1 MRRKVKNNESN
12 NNKEALREAI
22 IEKMREDD
30 ENVFMMGEDIG
41 AYGGAFG
48 LSLSMLEEFGPERIL
63 DTPMS
68 EASFVGVGVGAA
80 IMGMRPIVEIM
91 FSDFLTFGADQII
104 NQAAKLRFMTGGQ
117 LKMPLVVRAPQG
129 SGAGAAAQ
137 HSQNI
142 EAWLLN
148 IPGIKIVVPSNPYDA
163 KGLLKSSIED
173 DNTVIFLEHKLLY
186 SMKGEV
192 PEEDYR
198 VPLGKSKVV
207 RSGKDATIIATSIM
221 VKRSLEAA
229 EILGKEGIQVEII
242 DLRTLKPLDLSPVI
256 ESVKKTHRLLV
267 VYEGCITGGIG
278 GEVISQVAES
288 EAFLYLDAPPF
299 RLGGLDVPIPYNLNL
314 ERKATPQTEDIVS
327 KVKEIVGGDWYT
339 RISRNA

>member
-1 MRRKVKNNESN
+1 MRTITY
-12 NNKEALREAI
+12 KEALREAI

-30 ENVFMMGEDIG
+30 ENVFMLGEDIG
-41 AYGGAFG
+41 VYGGAFG
-48 LSLSMLEEFGPERIL
+48 LSLGMLEEFGPERIL

-68 EASFVGVGVGAA
+68 EASFVGVAVGAA

-91 FSDFLTFGADQII
+91 FSDFITFGADQII
-104 NQAAKLRFMTGGQ
+104 NQAAKFRFMTGGQ

-129 SGAGAAAQ
+129 SGTGAAAQ
-137 HSQNI
+137 HSQNT
-142 EAWLLN
+142 EAWFLN
-148 IPGIKIVVPSNPYDA
+148 IPGLKIVAPSNPYDA

-207 RSGKDATIIATSIM
+207 RSGKDATIVATSIM

-229 EILGKEGIQVEII
+229 EMLEREGIQVEII
-242 DLRTLKPLDLSPVI
+242 DPRTLKPLDINPIV

-267 VYEGCITGGIG
+267 VYEGCVTGGIG
-278 GEVISQVAES
+278 GEIISQVAES

-299 RLGGLDVPIPYNLNL
+299 RLGGVDVPIPYNLNL
-314 ERKATPQTEDIVS
+314 ERKATPQVEDIVS
-327 KVKEIVGGDWYT
+327 KVKEIVGGDWYA
-339 RISRNA
+339 RISRDA

>member
-1 MRRKVKNNESN
+1 M
-12 NNKEALREAI
+12 
-22 IEKMREDD
+22 EKMRED

-41 AYGGAFG
+41 VYGGAFG
-48 LSLSMLEEFGPERIL
+48 LSLGMLEEFGPERIL

-104 NQAAKLRFMTGGQ
+104 NQAAKLRFMTGGH
-117 LKMPLVVRAPQG
+117 LKIPLVIRSPQG
-129 SGAGAAAQ
+129 SGTGAASQ
-137 HSQNI
+137 HSQNV
-142 EAWLLN
+142 EAWFLN
-148 IPGIKIVVPSNPYDA
+148 IPGLKIVAPSNPYDA

-173 DNTVIFLEHKLLY
+173 DNPIIFLEHKLLY
-186 SMKGEV
+186 STKGEL

-198 VPLGKSKVV
+198 VPIGKSKVV
-207 RSGKDATIIATSIM
+207 RSGKDVTIVATSIM

-229 EILGKEGIQVEII
+229 ETLGKEGIQVEII

-267 VYEGCITGGIG
+267 VYEGCTTGGIG
-278 GEVISQVAES
+278 GEVISQIGES
-288 EAFLYLDAPPF
+288 KAFLYLDAPLF
-299 RLGGLDVPIPYNLNL
+299 RLGGADVPIPYNLNL
-314 ERKATPQTEDIVS
+314 ERKATPQIENIVS
-327 KVKEIVGGDWYT
+327 KAKEIVGGDWYA
-339 RISRNA
+339 RISRDA

>member
-1 MRRKVKNNESN
+1 MRVITY
-12 NNKEALREAI
+12 KEALREAI

-41 AYGGAFG
+41 VYGGAFG
-48 LSLSMLEEFGPERIL
+48 LSLGMLEEFGPERIL

-207 RSGKDATIIATSIM
+207 RSGKDATIVATSIM

-299 RLGGLDVPIPYNLNL
+299 RLGGLDVPIAYNLNL
-314 ERKATPQTEDIVS
+314 ERKTTPQTEDIVS
-327 KVKEIVGGDWYT
+327 KVKEIVGGDWYA
-339 RISRNA
+339 RISRDA

>member
-1 MRRKVKNNESN
+1 MRVITY
-12 NNKEALREAI
+12 KEALREAI
-22 IEKMREDD
+22 IEKMREEDK
-30 ENVFMMGEDIG
+30 NVFMMGEDIG
-41 AYGGAFG
+41 VYGGAFG
-48 LSLSMLEEFGPERIL
+48 LSLGMLEEFGPERIL

-129 SGAGAAAQ
+129 SGAGAASQ
-137 HSQNI
+137 HSQNT
-142 EAWLLN
+142 EAWFLN
-148 IPGIKIVVPSNPYDA
+148 IPGIKIVAPSNPYDA

-198 VPLGKSKVV
+198 IPLGKSKVV
-207 RSGKDATIIATSIM
+207 RSGENITIVATSIM

-229 EILGKEGIQVEII
+229 EMLEREGIQVEII

-267 VYEGCITGGIG
+267 VYEECVTGGIG
-278 GEVISQVAES
+278 GEVISRIGES
-288 EAFLYLDAPPF
+288 EAFFYLDAPLF
-299 RLGGLDVPIPYNLNL
+299 RLGGVDVPIPYNLNL
-314 ERKATPQTEDIVS
+314 ERKATPQVEDIVS
-327 KVKEIVGGDWYT
+327 KVKEIVDT
-339 RISRNA
+339 LCK

>member
-1 MRRKVKNNESN
+1 MRTITY
-12 NNKEALREAI
+12 KEALREAI
-22 IEKMREDD
+22 MEKMREDA
-30 ENVFMMGEDIG
+30 NVFMMGEDIG
-41 AYGGAFG
+41 VYGGAFG
-48 LSLSMLEEFGPERIL
+48 LSLGMLNEFGPERIL

-91 FSDFLTFGADQII
+91 FSDFITFGADQII
-104 NQAAKLRFMTGGQ
+104 NQAAKFRFMTGGQ
-117 LKMPLVVRAPQG
+117 LKIPLVVRAPQG
-129 SGAGAAAQ
+129 SGTGAAAQ

-148 IPGIKIVVPSNPYDA
+148 IPGLKIVAPSNTYDA

-173 DNTVIFLEHKLLY
+173 NNPIIFLEHKLLY
-186 SMKGEV
+186 STKGEV

-198 VPLGKSKVV
+198 VPIEKSKVV
-207 RSGKDATIIATSIM
+207 RSGKDATIVATSIM

-229 EILGKEGIQVEII
+229 ETLGKEGIQVEII
-242 DLRTLKPLDLSPVI
+242 DLRTLKPLDINPIV

-267 VYEGCITGGIG
+267 VYEGCTTGGIG
-278 GEVISQVAES
+278 GEVISRIGES
-288 EAFLYLDAPPF
+288 EAFLYLDAPLF

-314 ERKATPQTEDIVS
+314 ERKTTPQTEDIVS
-327 KVKEIVGGDWYT
+327 KVKEIVGGDWYA
-339 RISRNA
+339 RISRDA

>member
-1 MRRKVKNNESN
+1 MRVITY
-12 NNKEALREAI
+12 KEALREAI
-22 IEKMREDD
+22 IEKMREED

-41 AYGGAFG
+41 VYGGAFG
-48 LSLSMLEEFGPERIL
+48 LSLGMLEEFGPERIL

-129 SGAGAAAQ
+129 SGAGAASQ
-137 HSQNI
+137 HSQNT
-142 EAWLLN
+142 EAWFLN
-148 IPGIKIVVPSNPYDA
+148 IPGIKIVAPSNPYDA

-207 RSGKDATIIATSIM
+207 RSGKDATIVATSIM

-314 ERKATPQTEDIVS
+314 ERKTTPQIEDIVS
-327 KVKEIVGGDWYT
+327 KVKEIVGGDWYA
-339 RISRNA
+339 RISRDA

>member
-1 MRRKVKNNESN
+1 MRTITY
-12 NNKEALREAI
+12 KEALREAI
-22 IEKMREDD
+22 MEKMRED
-30 ENVFMMGEDIG
+30 ESVFMMGEDIG
-41 AYGGAFG
+41 VYGGAFG
-48 LSLSMLEEFGPERIL
+48 LSLGMLNEFGPERIL

-68 EASFVGVGVGAA
+68 EASFVGVAVGAA

-91 FSDFLTFGADQII
+91 FSDFITFGADQII
-104 NQAAKLRFMTGGQ
+104 NQAAKFRFMTGGQ

-129 SGAGAAAQ
+129 SGTGAAAQ

-148 IPGIKIVVPSNPYDA
+148 IPGLKIVAPSNTYDA

-173 DNTVIFLEHKLLY
+173 NNPIIFLEHKLLY
-186 SMKGEV
+186 STKGEV

-198 VPLGKSKVV
+198 VPIGKSKVV
-207 RSGKDATIIATSIM
+207 RSGKDATIVATSIM

-242 DLRTLKPLDLSPVI
+242 DPRTLKPLDINLIV
-256 ESVKKTHRLLV
+256 ESVKKTHRLIV

-278 GEVISQVAES
+278 GEIISQVAES

-314 ERKATPQTEDIVS
+314 ERKTTPQAEDIVS
-327 KVKEIVGGDWYT
+327 KVKEIVGGDWYA
-339 RISRNA
+339 RISRDA

>member
-1 MRRKVKNNESN
+1 MRTITY
-12 NNKEALREAI
+12 KEALREAI
-22 IEKMREDD
+22 MEKMRENKD
-30 ENVFMMGEDIG
+30 VFMMGEDIG
-41 AYGGAFG
+41 VYGGAFG
-48 LSLSMLEEFGPERIL
+48 LSLGMLNEFGPERIL

-68 EASFVGVGVGAA
+68 EASFVGVAVGAA
-80 IMGMRPIVEIM
+80 IMGMRPTVEIM
-91 FSDFLTFGADQII
+91 FSDFITFCADQII
-104 NQAAKLRFMTGGQ
+104 NQAAKLRFMTSGQ

-129 SGAGAAAQ
+129 SGTGAAAQ

-148 IPGIKIVVPSNPYDA
+148 IPGIKIVAPSNPYDA

-207 RSGKDATIIATSIM
+207 RSGKDATIVATSIM

-314 ERKATPQTEDIVS
+314 ERKTTPQTEDIVS
-327 KVKEIVGGDWYT
+327 KVKEIVGGDWYA
-339 RISRNA
+339 RISRDA